1 MLLDEPSMGLS
12 PLLMGNVFEALKEIN
27 REGTTILL
35 VEQNARM
42 ALKFSSRGYVL
53 ESGLIVLEGR
63 SDALLNNPDVKKAYL
78 GG

>member
-1 MLLDEPSMGLS
+1 MLS
-12 PLLMGNVFEALKEIN
+12 VFDALKEIN

-42 ALKFSSRGYVL
+42 ALKFAQYCYVL
-53 ESGLIVLEGR
+53 ENGHLVLEGR
-63 SDALLNNPDVKKAYL
+63 SETLLDNPKVKKAYL